1 MTLILW
7 AILFA
12 QADAVVIQGSWWVWI
27 TLFRG
32 DLCVE
37 LCAPYILRLFKFQ
50 IFCFLLEYVLQLH
63 SKLWF
68 SFHKIWSHK
77 KMLWPPAAKNWFI
90 WKDLDAGKDWKHEKT
105 GDDRGWDG
113 WMASPTQWTWVWVN
127 SGSWWWT
134 GRPGVLQSMVLQRVW
149 HDWAT
154 KLNWRRCLIC
164 IKWKEIYHYYYY
176 STSQVCK

>member
-1 MTLILW
+1 MRTQEEKKGEGALEPRRGALKQRCDYLLSFPCLIKLSDIHIYVSFFSNSFGKMTLILW

-90 WKDLDAGKDWKHEKT
+90 WKDLDAGKDWKQKGTTEDEMVGWHHQLT
-105 GDDRGWDG
+105 GHGF
-113 WMASPTQWTWVWVN
+113 
-127 SGSWWWT
+127 
-134 GRPGVLQSMVLQRVW
+134 
-149 HDWAT
+149 
-154 KLNWRRCLIC
+154 
-164 IKWKEIYHYYYY
+164 E
-176 STSQVCK
+176 